1 MTSAITNAAT
11 APHVAPVPAT
21 PQKVKAA
28 GSDSDGDNDA
38 SKASAPAP
46 APAASANLPANLG
59 THVNT
64 KA

>member
-1 MTSAITNAAT
+1 MTSAISNTAT
-11 APHVAPVPAT
+11 TPHVAPVPAT

-38 SKASAPAP
+38 SKASAPA
-46 APAASANLPANLG
+46 ASANLPANLG